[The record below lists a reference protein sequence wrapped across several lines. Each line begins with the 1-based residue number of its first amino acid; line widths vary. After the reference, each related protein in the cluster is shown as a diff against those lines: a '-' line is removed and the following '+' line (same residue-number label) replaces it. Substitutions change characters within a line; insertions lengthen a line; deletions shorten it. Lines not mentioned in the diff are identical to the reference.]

1 MPLVCEEIIFF
12 SFVKI
17 NRKIFSITCQKMEQ
31 VSLKQRQLSPLI
43 ALNYLKDKKNCI
55 CLRVYLSKV
64 WQTGQIRQLYRL
76 YVSV

>member
-43 ALNYLKDKKNCI
+43 ALNYLKDKKN
-55 CLRVYLSKV
+55 
-64 WQTGQIRQLYRL
+64 
-76 YVSV
+76 VSVLEYIYRKYGKQDK

>member
-43 ALNYLKDKKNCI
+43 ALNYLKDNK
-55 CLRVYLSKV
+55 
-64 WQTGQIRQLYRL
+64 T
-76 YVSV
+76 VSVLEYIYQKYGKHDK